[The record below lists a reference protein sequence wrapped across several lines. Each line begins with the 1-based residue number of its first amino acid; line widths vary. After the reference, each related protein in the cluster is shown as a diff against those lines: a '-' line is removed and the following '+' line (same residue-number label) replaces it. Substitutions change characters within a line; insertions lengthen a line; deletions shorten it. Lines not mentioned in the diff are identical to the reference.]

1 MPGIVTAVQDWAS
14 TISSRYHLI
23 CKQSA
28 CRPLAPSVT
37 CGDSSLPEGA
47 MGCCVSTLDLWEL
60 EVPAVESLSHGY
72 AVPAPFRKGAFGVYR
87 PKPPWP
93 LWGWFGE
100 AKPGGF
106 PRLAGF
112 HIGSYFGKVP
122 AVESLSHGC
131 AVPAPFGKG
140 AFLCPVSLLRC
151 RIGHRQSPA
160 GTTPS
165 ANNQL
170 VARGLPQSPAVT
182 APSRREL

>member
-14 TISSRYHLI
+14 TISSRYHPI

-60 EVPAVESLSHGY
+60 EVPAVNPS
-72 AVPAPFRKGAFGVYR
+72 VT
-87 PKPPWP
+87 
-93 LWGWFGE
+93 
-100 AKPGGF
+100 AKATGGS
-106 PRLAGF
+106 P
-112 HIGSYFGKVP
+112 
-122 AVESLSHGC
+122 

-170 VARGLPQSPAVT
+170 VARWLPQSPAVT
-182 APSRREL
+182 APSRRELWAAAFPHWICGNWKCQL